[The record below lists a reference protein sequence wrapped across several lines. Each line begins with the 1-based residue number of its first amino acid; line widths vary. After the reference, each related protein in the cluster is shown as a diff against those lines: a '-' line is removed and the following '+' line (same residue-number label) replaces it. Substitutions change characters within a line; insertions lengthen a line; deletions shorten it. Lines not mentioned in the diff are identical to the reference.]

1 MLIIKRIKTTYFL
14 NKYNF
19 IFIFIFNLDKN
30 YKVST
35 VPVNCSLF
43 FILFDEL
50 SVSKD

>member
-14 NKYNF
+14 NKYN
-19 IFIFIFNLDKN
+19 IILIFNSDKN